1 MAAKKWIYEVKYT
14 DGEEYTYTAPDGK
27 LKSKKLPTVRV
38 EAENRLNAVVAAAQ
52 KWASAGP
59 ALHAASS
66 ARSSDRRRRKETK
79 MSNLSANAQLLGN
92 LEHTTAELLEG
103 MTEERGRGFASDNES
118 WAALKG
124 YLERAEKM
132 RKDIEKVHKE
142 MWDAI
147 KDQNDDAY
155 RALANELTRASS
167 ALAAEWITVSVLG
180 KIAVEMTDE

>member
-1 MAAKKWIYEVKYT
+1 
-14 DGEEYTYTAPDGK
+14 
-27 LKSKKLPTVRV
+27 
-38 EAENRLNAVVAAAQ
+38 
-52 KWASAGP
+52 
-59 ALHAASS
+59 
-66 ARSSDRRRRKETK
+66 

-92 LEHTTAELLEG
+92 LEHTTAEL
-103 MTEERGRGFASDNES
+103 
-118 WAALKG
+118 LKG

>member
-1 MAAKKWIYEVKYT
+1 
-14 DGEEYTYTAPDGK
+14 
-27 LKSKKLPTVRV
+27 
-38 EAENRLNAVVAAAQ
+38 
-52 KWASAGP
+52 
-59 ALHAASS
+59 
-66 ARSSDRRRRKETK
+66 

-92 LEHTTAELLEG
+92 LEHTKAELLEG
-103 MTEERGRGFASDNES
+103 MTEERGRGFASDSES

-124 YLERAEKM
+124 YLERYLERAEKM
-132 RKDIEKVHKE
+132 RKDIEKLHKE

-167 ALAAEWITVSVLG
+167 TLAEEWITVSVIG

>member
-1 MAAKKWIYEVKYT
+1 
-14 DGEEYTYTAPDGK
+14 
-27 LKSKKLPTVRV
+27 
-38 EAENRLNAVVAAAQ
+38 
-52 KWASAGP
+52 
-59 ALHAASS
+59 
-66 ARSSDRRRRKETK
+66 

-132 RKDIEKVHKE
+132 RKDIEKAHKE

-167 ALAAEWITVSVLG
+167 ALAAEWITVSVPG

>member
-1 MAAKKWIYEVKYT
+1 
-14 DGEEYTYTAPDGK
+14 
-27 LKSKKLPTVRV
+27 
-38 EAENRLNAVVAAAQ
+38 
-52 KWASAGP
+52 
-59 ALHAASS
+59 
-66 ARSSDRRRRKETK
+66 
-79 MSNLSANAQLLGN
+79 MSNLSTNAQLLGN

-167 ALAAEWITVSVLG
+167 TLAAEWITVSVLG

>member
-1 MAAKKWIYEVKYT
+1 
-14 DGEEYTYTAPDGK
+14 
-27 LKSKKLPTVRV
+27 
-38 EAENRLNAVVAAAQ
+38 
-52 KWASAGP
+52 
-59 ALHAASS
+59 
-66 ARSSDRRRRKETK
+66 

-124 YLERAEKM
+124 YLERREDAQGYREG
-132 RKDIEKVHKE
+132 HKE

-167 ALAAEWITVSVLG
+167 TLAAEWITVSVLG

>member
-1 MAAKKWIYEVKYT
+1 
-14 DGEEYTYTAPDGK
+14 
-27 LKSKKLPTVRV
+27 
-38 EAENRLNAVVAAAQ
+38 
-52 KWASAGP
+52 
-59 ALHAASS
+59 
-66 ARSSDRRRRKETK
+66 

-124 YLERAEKM
+124 CLERAEKM

-147 KDQNDDAY
+147 KDQKDDAY

-167 ALAAEWITVSVLG
+167 ALAAEWIAVSVLG

>member
-14 DGEEYTYTAPDGK
+14 DGEEYAYTAPDGK

-38 EAENRLNAVVAAAQ
+38 EAENRLNAVVAAA
-52 KWASAGP
+52 
-59 ALHAASS
+59 HAASS

>member
-1 MAAKKWIYEVKYT
+1 
-14 DGEEYTYTAPDGK
+14 
-27 LKSKKLPTVRV
+27 
-38 EAENRLNAVVAAAQ
+38 
-52 KWASAGP
+52 
-59 ALHAASS
+59 
-66 ARSSDRRRRKETK
+66 

-124 YLERAEKM
+124 YPERAEKM

-167 ALAAEWITVSVLG
+167 TLAAEWITVSVPG

>member
-1 MAAKKWIYEVKYT
+1 
-14 DGEEYTYTAPDGK
+14 
-27 LKSKKLPTVRV
+27 
-38 EAENRLNAVVAAAQ
+38 
-52 KWASAGP
+52 
-59 ALHAASS
+59 
-66 ARSSDRRRRKETK
+66 

-103 MTEERGRGFASDNES
+103 HDRGERGRGFASDNES

>member
-1 MAAKKWIYEVKYT
+1 
-14 DGEEYTYTAPDGK
+14 
-27 LKSKKLPTVRV
+27 
-38 EAENRLNAVVAAAQ
+38 
-52 KWASAGP
+52 
-59 ALHAASS
+59 
-66 ARSSDRRRRKETK
+66 

-155 RALANELTRASS
+155 RALANELTREHLPLLRQSGS
-167 ALAAEWITVSVLG
+167 PFPCSG
-180 KIAVEMTDE
+180 RSPSK

>member
-1 MAAKKWIYEVKYT
+1 MKRIHASNREDIRDTLLGA
-14 DGEEYTYTAPDGK
+14 
-27 LKSKKLPTVRV
+27 LTV
-38 EAENRLNAVVAAAQ
+38 AIFFAAA
-52 KWASAGP
+52 
-59 ALHAASS
+59 
-66 ARSSDRRRRKETK
+66 
-79 MSNLSANAQLLGN
+79 
-92 LEHTTAELLEG
+92 
-103 MTEERGRGFASDNES
+103 
-118 WAALKG
+118 G

>member
-1 MAAKKWIYEVKYT
+1 
-14 DGEEYTYTAPDGK
+14 
-27 LKSKKLPTVRV
+27 
-38 EAENRLNAVVAAAQ
+38 
-52 KWASAGP
+52 
-59 ALHAASS
+59 
-66 ARSSDRRRRKETK
+66 

-124 YLERAEKM
+124 CLERAEKM

-167 ALAAEWITVSVLG
+167 ALAAEWFTVSVLG